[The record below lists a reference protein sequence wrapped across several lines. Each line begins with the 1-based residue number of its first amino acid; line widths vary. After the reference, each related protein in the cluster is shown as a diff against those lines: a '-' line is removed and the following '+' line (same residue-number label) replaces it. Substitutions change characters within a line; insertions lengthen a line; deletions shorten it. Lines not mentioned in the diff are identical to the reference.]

1 MDRDKRETI
10 LDAAARAF
18 EKLGFKKTSI
28 DAIARAAGV
37 AKGTVYLACPSKEE
51 LFYQAVHRD
60 LRDWIGEV
68 GKMIDP
74 RQPADRLL
82 CEVAEASMI
91 YMQSRPLVRNLIGG
105 VYHGE
110 LPGWA
115 ARFDELRGLAQA
127 NVAEIVRQGVRQG
140 RFRPD
145 LDIDTTAAVLLDIQH
160 AGYVMMARAGGQ
172 VSGEELLVRLRAG
185 LDLVLHGLV
194 ARPTPARSGAKA

>member
-18 EKLGFKKTSI
+18 ARLGFKKTSI

-37 AKGTVYLACPSKEE
+37 AKGTVYLACQSKEE

-82 CEVAEASMI
+82 CDAAEASMV
-91 YMQSRPLVRNLIGG
+91 YMESRPLVRNLLAGM
-105 VYHGE
+105 YHRE

-115 ARFDELRGLAQA
+115 ERFDELRTLAHA
-127 NVAEIVRQGVRQG
+127 NVSEILRLGVRQG
-140 RFRPD
+140 RFRPE
-145 LDIDTTAAVLLDIQH
+145 LDIDTVAGALLDFQN
-160 AGYVMMARAGGQ
+160 AGYVMLARAEGK
-172 VSGEELLVRLRAG
+172 VSGEVLLARLRAG
-185 LDLVLHGLV
+185 LDLVLHGLL
-194 ARPTPARSGAKA
+194 AREAPTRS